1 MVTSESILGGQI
13 EPSLL
18 DTREGTDML
27 DELNVDNV
35 FLYIADAVR
44 ADFAPER
51 VLNKGINVRTIA
63 AGIHSPTSIASIVSG
78 TYLPQHGVGD
88 FTDTLPSDTPNIL
101 HSEEINTGFANT
113 MNDVRF
119 DPGGS
124 ADIIANTLDVEANSP
139 EFLSEIEPP
148 FVFIERGPGGHA
160 PYVQKHELDTGDN
173 YFRDRGNAH
182 RSQYSSEYQKAVTED
197 ADWFLG
203 RLEELA
209 ERGLLEDTLVIYTSD
224 HGELLGE
231 QGMLAHSPPIHPRH
245 VYVPTVLIHPQLDV
259 GHTEG
264 GVLRH
269 VDIVPTIASLLGVE
283 FNTRVQPVGIDLT
296 NSSLPDQGPTFYA
309 ISKSTPFGEID
320 IAFDSAWDTTG
331 GYVFPKTGRFSRLLM
346 GGYHMTQS
354 SWSDYTRAHPL
365 LHMWFQLRGD
375 RCHWAPR
382 MTTEEAKA
390 LISDIR
396 NRATSQVDQERQ
408 EVPKERLRELG
419 YME

>member
-1 MVTSESILGGQI
+1 MLG
-13 EPSLL
+13 
-18 DTREGTDML
+18 
-27 DELNVDNV
+27 ELNVDNV
-35 FLYIADAVR
+35 FVYMADAVR
-44 ADFAPER
+44 ADFAPKR
-51 VLNKGINVRTIA
+51 VLNKGKSVRTIA

-78 TYLPQHGVGD
+78 TYLPQHGVGG
-88 FTDTLPSDTPNIL
+88 FADTLPVDVPNIL
-101 HSEEINTGFANT
+101 HRKEINTGFANT
-113 MNDVRF
+113 MNNVRF

-124 ADIIANTLDVEANSP
+124 ADIIANTLDVEAEPP
-139 EFLSEIEPP
+139 ELLSEIEPP
-148 FVFIERGPGGHA
+148 FLFIERGPGGHA

-173 YFRDRGNAH
+173 YFRDRGNTS
-182 RSQYSSEYQKAVTED
+182 RSQYSFEYQQAVAED

-203 RLEELA
+203 RLKELA
-209 ERGLLEDTLVIYTSD
+209 ERNLLENTLVIYASD

-245 VYVPTVLIHPQLDV
+245 VYVPTVLIHPRIDV
-259 GHTEG
+259 GHAEG

-269 VDIVPTIASLLGVE
+269 VDLVPTIASLLDVE
-283 FNTRVQPVGIDLT
+283 FDTRISPVGVDLT
-296 NSSLPDQGPTFYA
+296 DSTLPEQGPTFYA
-309 ISKSTPFGEID
+309 ISKSTPIGEINV
-320 IAFDSAWDTTG
+320 AFDSAWDATG

-354 SWSDYTRAHPL
+354 SWSDYTRARPL

-382 MTTEEAKA
+382 MTIEEAKTV
-390 LISDIR
+390 ISDIR
-396 NRATSQVDQERQ
+396 NKETSQVEQKQQ

>member
-1 MVTSESILGGQI
+1 
-13 EPSLL
+13 
-18 DTREGTDML
+18 ML

-35 FLYIADAVR
+35 FVYIADAVR

-51 VLNKGINVRTIA
+51 VLNKGLSVQTIA
-63 AGIHSPTSIASIVSG
+63 AGIHSPTSISSIVSG

-88 FTDTLPSDTPNIL
+88 FTDTLPSDLPNIL
-101 HSEEINTGFANT
+101 HSDDINIGFANT

-124 ADIIANTLDVEANSP
+124 ADIIADTLNVEADAP
-139 EFLSEIEPP
+139 ELLSNIKPP
-148 FVFIERGPGGHA
+148 FVFVERGPGGHA

-182 RSQYSSEYQKAVTED
+182 RSQYSSEYQKAVAED

-245 VYVPTVLIHPQLDV
+245 VYVPTVLIHPQIDV
-259 GHTEG
+259 GHAEG

-269 VDIVPTIASLLGVE
+269 VDLVPTIASLLDVE
-283 FNTRVQPVGIDLT
+283 FDTRVPPVGEDLT
-296 NSSLPDQGPTFYA
+296 RSSLLEQGPTFYA

-320 IAFDSAWDTTG
+320 VAFDSAWDATG
-331 GYVFPKTGRFSRLLM
+331 GYVFPKTGRFSRLIM
-346 GGYHMTQS
+346 GAYHLTRS
-354 SWSDYTRAHPL
+354 SWSAYTRARPL
-365 LHMWFQLRGD
+365 THMKFQLRGD
-375 RCHWAPR
+375 RCHYAPA
-382 MTTEEAKA
+382 MTEQEARRV
-390 LISDIR
+390 IEDIR
-396 NRATSQVDQERQ
+396 NRDASQQDQEQR
-408 EVPKERLRELG
+408 EIPEERLRELG